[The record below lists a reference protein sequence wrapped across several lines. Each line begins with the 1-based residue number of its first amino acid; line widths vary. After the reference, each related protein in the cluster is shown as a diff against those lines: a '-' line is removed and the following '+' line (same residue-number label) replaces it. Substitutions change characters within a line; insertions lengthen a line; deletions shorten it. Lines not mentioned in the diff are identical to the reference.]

1 MEYNIPSSTRAG
13 CASQH
18 SACWRNRP
26 TQCSAE
32 VAVPISRRR
41 QKRREEDEVVEQ
53 SSSRVVAPQDN
64 SISEV
69 CSPYSRARR
78 NRERHSEQKLLAM
91 PLGIETPVIAPSFR
105 NRIETP
111 VIPSFRNRT
120 PVTSM

>member
-1 MEYNIPSSTRAG
+1 M
-13 CASQH
+13 
-18 SACWRNRP
+18 
-26 TQCSAE
+26 
-32 VAVPISRRR
+32 PISRRR

-91 PLGIETPVIAPSFR
+91 PIGIETDVD
-105 NRIETP
+105 
-111 VIPSFRNRT
+111 
-120 PVTSM
+120 